1 MTCDKIKPANNTMIV
16 NTNTMLTK
24 LSLGIFPIMKNYFN
38 NSINKYFYKII
49 CPLLF
54 ISSIG
59 SGIYIYYHPLSLT
72 NKFKILKCNFNKQ
85 ETNEE
90 EKKENLVE
98 VSEEDITEKDITDT
112 NLNK

>member
-1 MTCDKIKPANNTMIV
+1 MTCDKIKPDNTMIV

-38 NSINKYFYKII
+38 NSINKYFYKCI

-54 ISSIG
+54 ISGIT

-72 NKFKILKCNFNKQ
+72 NKFQILKCNNKQ
-85 ETNEE
+85 EPNEE

-98 VSEEDITEKDITDT
+98 VSEEDIAEKDIIE
-112 NLNK
+112 NI

>member
-59 SGIYIYYHPLSLT
+59 SGIYIYYHPF
-72 NKFKILKCNFNKQ
+72 KFVPFIEL
-85 ETNEE
+85 
-90 EKKENLVE
+90 L
-98 VSEEDITEKDITDT
+98 
-112 NLNK
+112 